1 MTVEVDLEDFETDEL
16 LELLCNRVQFNDD
29 FDEDDVLATF
39 KKMLTFGKS
48 LTEASKIE
56 YFLDNMSSITEDDLR
71 SIVENLKV

>member
-56 YFLDNMSSITEDDLR
+56 YFLDNMSNITEDDLR
-71 SIVENLKV
+71 SIVENSRV